1 MIKTFRIL
9 MINFY
14 SLVFLSLQM
23 NFLSIKNAK
32 LIKKDNKPINIVQY
46 LVNIEDGNNL
56 IYLFQ
61 LISY

>member
-9 MINFY
+9 MMNFY

-23 NFLSIKNAK
+23 NFLLIKNAK

-46 LVNIEDGNNL
+46 LVNIEDVV
-56 IYLFQ
+56 I
-61 LISY
+61 I

>member
-32 LIKKDNKPINIVQY
+32 LLKKDNKPINIVQY